1 MPSKVVSHLRENA
14 SADQLGLTRW
24 LGPQVR
30 CSCHSSSTWVAGRC
44 TWKRRPERNAT
55 TDPFWYV
62 EELQPIQYNIEIVEK
77 KQKQGIRS
85 RSNDQ
90 HRPCLSLPWHSVKRG
105 AWLDGSS
112 FTWVRSP
119 RPLWGHNVWF
129 HLIVFDLNETGK
141 QKQIVW
147 SKKQLRSDRSYVP
160 YHNRRSN
167 QPIKHLRYHLSTL
180 GVGDGVQTCASAE
193 HKTSTER
200 AFTFFFAR
208 PGIGHWEGQN
218 VAGSLSAKFKVSIE
232 NLVSIDKLRYHF
244 MDEFIKL
251 PGGLVSSSDSILILS
266 RSSNQPASG
275 CANHKLGDLWK
286 SRSWRPYDGHKLG
299 GIVADLRLSMNC
311 VPLSALKICGFLP
324 ILAKKS
330 WRAAL
335 ATGSVISTWL

>member
-1 MPSKVVSHLRENA
+1 MSGNVIHKMPSKVVSHLRENA

-62 EELQPIQYNIEIVEK
+62 EELQPIQYNIEIIEKK

-112 FTWVRSP
+112 FTWFRSP

-160 YHNRRSN
+160 YHN
-167 QPIKHLRYHLSTL
+167 
-180 GVGDGVQTCASAE
+180 
-193 HKTSTER
+193 
-200 AFTFFFAR
+200 
-208 PGIGHWEGQN
+208 
-218 VAGSLSAKFKVSIE
+218 VAG
-232 NLVSIDKLRYHF
+232 D
-244 MDEFIKL
+244 
-251 PGGLVSSSDSILILS
+251 PT
-266 RSSNQPASG
+266 NQ
-275 CANHKLGDLWK
+275 
-286 SRSWRPYDGHKLG
+286 
-299 GIVADLRLSMNC
+299 
-311 VPLSALKICGFLP
+311 
-324 ILAKKS
+324 
-330 WRAAL
+330 
-335 ATGSVISTWL
+335 